1 MPSSSTWSVSLFLLE
16 FTLTHSTLQ
25 DGTLTD
31 SIAAVEA
38 AWGKVATDLGL
49 DPEYVIAAT
58 HGKRAIDNLAH
69 FRPEIKA
76 HEMDAEVAN
85 FEQTI
90 LDFADAFGKQQQARS
105 RSNSTSVSSGAS
117 TPALS
122 VGPSETSSKA
132 SSRAPSFSYG
142 QSPSVRSSLGSE
154 SRRPSF
160 ASRLSNI
167 LQMSAVPEGRET
179 DVFEDERPSSE
190 KEKEKELENDIE
202 AAWEIEADGVDRS
215 VKILP
220 GVHKMIASIPEGR
233 YAVAT
238 SGAKTYGTPSLP
250 PSFILFSKK
259 SHSFG
264 VLCSVRS
271 DDPRRHHAPTRD
283 HHRRRQASQSRQ
295 ARPRPLPP
303 RRLLPRLLR
312 LALRRLRRLALGH
325 PRGRRVGRDGHCGV
339 HEPPARED

>member
-1 MPSSSTWSVSLFLLE
+1 M
-16 FTLTHSTLQ
+16 
-25 DGTLTD
+25 TD

-76 HEMDAEVAN
+76 HEMDAEVAK

-105 RSNSTSVSSGAS
+105 RSGSSTGTGSSSSSGVS

-122 VGPSETSSKA
+122 AASSEASSKV
-132 SSRAPSFSYG
+132 SSRAPSFS
-142 QSPSVRSSLGSE
+142 SSARSSFGADA
-154 SRRPSF
+154 RRPSF
-160 ASRLSNI
+160 GTRLSSM
-167 LQMSAVPEGRET
+167 LQMSALPEGRET
-179 DVFEDERPSSE
+179 DVFEEERSRE
-190 KEKEKELENDIE
+190 KEQLENDIE

-220 GVHKMIASIPEGR
+220 GVHDMIASIPKGR

-238 SGAKTYGTPSLP
+238 SGAKTYGKLLTTQT
-250 PSFILFSKK
+250 KK
-259 SHSFG
+259 
-264 VLCSVRS
+264 
-271 DDPRRHHAPTRD
+271 
-283 HHRRRQASQSRQ
+283 AS
-295 ARPRPLPP
+295 
-303 RRLLPRLLR
+303 
-312 LALRRLRRLALGH
+312 
-325 PRGRRVGRDGHCGV
+325 
-339 HEPPARED
+339 

>member
-1 MPSSSTWSVSLFLLE
+1 M
-16 FTLTHSTLQ
+16 
-25 DGTLTD
+25 TD

-76 HEMDAEVAN
+76 HEMDDEVSN

-90 LDFADAFGKQQQARS
+90 LDFADSFGKQQARS
-105 RSNSTSVSSGAS
+105 RSGSITSASSGAS

-122 VGPSETSSKA
+122 AGVSEASSKA
-132 SSRAPSFSYG
+132 ASRAPSFSYHG
-142 QSPSVRSSLGSE
+142 ASPAVQAALNAG

-160 ASRLSNI
+160 GTRLNNI
-167 LQMSAVPEGRET
+167 LQMSSVHEDREMAVF
-179 DVFEDERPSSE
+179 DDERRE
-190 KEKEKELENDIE
+190 KETEADIE

-220 GVHKMIASIPEGR
+220 GVHNMIASIPEGR

-238 SGAKTYGTPSLP
+238 SGAKTYGECFL
-250 PSFILFSKK
+250 LAFSP
-259 SHSFG
+259 F
-264 VLCSVRS
+264 RY
-271 DDPRRHHAPTRD
+271 
-283 HHRRRQASQSRQ
+283 
-295 ARPRPLPP
+295 
-303 RRLLPRLLR
+303 
-312 LALRRLRRLALGH
+312 
-325 PRGRRVGRDGHCGV
+325 
-339 HEPPARED
+339 